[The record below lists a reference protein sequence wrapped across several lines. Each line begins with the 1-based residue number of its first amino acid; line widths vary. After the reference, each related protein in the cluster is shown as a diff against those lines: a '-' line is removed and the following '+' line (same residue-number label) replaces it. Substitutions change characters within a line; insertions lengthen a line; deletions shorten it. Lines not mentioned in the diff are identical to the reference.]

1 MDPIDS
7 SHPRGHAGHER
18 QPSIHFQAPADG
30 EYEAST
36 STTAPQTIEIPD
48 SGHVGGVAS
57 GTSTPGYGYH
67 QSSVP
72 SPAPTKRSNDS
83 KPTSDI
89 KPKRLRVDE
98 STPPPITAASNNNT
112 PPLSPSSG
120 SESSAPSD
128 SVADRLSSHLP
139 SKPLGRSR
147 SLPPTFGR
155 KRRRAQDSVQQHL
168 PPVTLHTLREL
179 DLSEIYRNPK
189 LRHDVVFDA
198 QLHFRP
204 NLDGSRGR
212 KKREQADI
220 YWKQVL
226 HECDMLFANVRNR
239 QTRVAGMAVKL
250 LTLFKTMKEIL
261 STLVPKSDRDD
272 VEAALDEGLLKQQL
286 EYGVLDFKKLSEWL
300 AGVLKAH
307 CAPMRDQWVEQM
319 VAQVAFGV
327 DNGKTWALRDGL
339 KMVFGILEAMKLVS
353 LHSIATRLPSTLFFF
368 LSLC

>member
-1 MDPIDS
+1 MDPMDS
-7 SHPRGHAGHER
+7 SHPRGHTGHER
-18 QPSIHFQAPADG
+18 QASIHFQAPTDG
-30 EYEAST
+30 EYEAS
-36 STTAPQTIEIPD
+36 SSSTAPQTIEIPD
-48 SGHVGGVAS
+48 SGHVGGITS

-67 QSSVP
+67 QSPVP
-72 SPAPTKRSNDS
+72 NPAPTKRSNDS
-83 KPTSDI
+83 KPTSE
-89 KPKRLRVDE
+89 PKRLK
-98 STPPPITAASNNNT
+98 STPPPITATNT

-120 SESSAPSD
+120 SESPPSD
-128 SVADRLSSHLP
+128 SVGDRLASSHRFKSSG
-139 SKPLGRSR
+139 SKPLGRSK
-147 SLPPTFGR
+147 SLPPTLGK
-155 KRRRAQDSVQQHL
+155 KRRRTTATQEHL

-212 KKREQADI
+212 RKREQADM

-226 HECDMLFANVRNR
+226 HECEMLFINVRNR

-272 VEAALDEGLLKQQL
+272 VEAALDEGFLKQQL

-319 VAQVAFGV
+319 VAQVAYGV
-327 DNGKTWALRDGL
+327 DKGKTSALRDGL

-353 LHSIATRLPSTLFFF
+353 VLITTSLPSIFVF
-368 LSLC
+368 